1 MIWLSWY
8 DIKRYTTEELR
19 NEFLIQNIFKAD
31 EVTAVYSHVDR
42 MVTLGCMTVNEVVNL
57 EKGMDIWHT
66 FGTQFFLE
74 RREIGIFN
82 VGGDG
87 KIVADGEEFNLT
99 YTDCVYITKGTKTVT
114 FQSNDP
120 KKPAKFYM
128 VSAPAHTSYKTT
140 FIPMAK
146 ANKRPMGAMETANDR
161 VINQFIHPDVLQTCQ
176 LSMGLTQLKP
186 GSVWNSM
193 PPHTHERRMEVYF
206 YFEVPQDNVVF
217 HMMGQAAETRHIVM
231 YNEEAVISPSW
242 SMHCGA
248 GTVLDAETARMA
260 ILNGAAF
267 VVSPAFD
274 EATIKLCNRYRV
286 ACMPGTTTIQG
297 VIQALELG
305 ADIVKVFPG
314 EVVGSKF
321 IKAVKGPLPQAQ
333 MMPTGGVSIDNV
345 GEWFKAGAVAVGAGG
360 ALTGGGK
367 TLAEITETAKKFV
380 VAVAKARK

>member
-1 MIWLSWY
+1 MDKLQVIETVKK
-8 DIKRYTTEELR
+8 IG
-19 NEFLIQNIFKAD
+19 
-31 EVTAVYSHVDR
+31 VVAVIR
-42 MVTLGCMTVNEVVNL
+42 GNT
-57 EKGMDIWHT
+57 
-66 FGTQFFLE
+66 
-74 RREIGIFN
+74 
-82 VGGDG
+82 
-87 KIVADGEEFNLT
+87 
-99 YTDCVYITKGTKTVT
+99 
-114 FQSNDP
+114 P
-120 KKPAKFYM
+120 
-128 VSAPAHTSYKTT
+128 
-140 FIPMAK
+140 
-146 ANKRPMGAMETANDR
+146 
-161 VINQFIHPDVLQTCQ
+161 
-176 LSMGLTQLKP
+176 
-186 GSVWNSM
+186 
-193 PPHTHERRMEVYF
+193 
-206 YFEVPQDNVVF
+206 
-217 HMMGQAAETRHIVM
+217 
-231 YNEEAVISPSW
+231 EEAVQISEACIAGGVTAIEVAFTTPRAHEAILTLSEKYKDNAAVVI
-242 SMHCGA
+242 GA

-321 IKAVKGPLPQAQ
+321 IKAL

-380 VAVAKARK
+380 EAVAAARK

>member
-1 MIWLSWY
+1 MDKLQVIETVKK
-8 DIKRYTTEELR
+8 IG
-19 NEFLIQNIFKAD
+19 
-31 EVTAVYSHVDR
+31 VVAVIR
-42 MVTLGCMTVNEVVNL
+42 GNT
-57 EKGMDIWHT
+57 
-66 FGTQFFLE
+66 
-74 RREIGIFN
+74 
-82 VGGDG
+82 
-87 KIVADGEEFNLT
+87 
-99 YTDCVYITKGTKTVT
+99 
-114 FQSNDP
+114 P
-120 KKPAKFYM
+120 
-128 VSAPAHTSYKTT
+128 
-140 FIPMAK
+140 
-146 ANKRPMGAMETANDR
+146 
-161 VINQFIHPDVLQTCQ
+161 
-176 LSMGLTQLKP
+176 
-186 GSVWNSM
+186 
-193 PPHTHERRMEVYF
+193 
-206 YFEVPQDNVVF
+206 
-217 HMMGQAAETRHIVM
+217 
-231 YNEEAVISPSW
+231 EEAVQISEACIAGGVTAIEVAFTTPRAHEAILTLSEKYKDNAAVVI
-242 SMHCGA
+242 GA

-321 IKAVKGPLPQAQ
+321 IKALKGPLPQAQ

-380 VAVAKARK
+380 EAVAAARK

>member
-1 MIWLSWY
+1 MDKLQVIETVKK
-8 DIKRYTTEELR
+8 IG
-19 NEFLIQNIFKAD
+19 
-31 EVTAVYSHVDR
+31 VVAVIR
-42 MVTLGCMTVNEVVNL
+42 VN
-57 EKGMDIWHT
+57 T
-66 FGTQFFLE
+66 
-74 RREIGIFN
+74 
-82 VGGDG
+82 
-87 KIVADGEEFNLT
+87 
-99 YTDCVYITKGTKTVT
+99 
-114 FQSNDP
+114 P
-120 KKPAKFYM
+120 
-128 VSAPAHTSYKTT
+128 
-140 FIPMAK
+140 
-146 ANKRPMGAMETANDR
+146 
-161 VINQFIHPDVLQTCQ
+161 
-176 LSMGLTQLKP
+176 
-186 GSVWNSM
+186 
-193 PPHTHERRMEVYF
+193 
-206 YFEVPQDNVVF
+206 
-217 HMMGQAAETRHIVM
+217 
-231 YNEEAVISPSW
+231 EEAVQISEACIAGGVTAIEVAFTTPRAHEAILTLSEKYKDNAAVVI
-242 SMHCGA
+242 GA

-321 IKAVKGPLPQAQ
+321 IKALKGPLPQAQ

-380 VAVAKARK
+380 EAVAAARK